1 LSATPNLRPLVLVA
15 DDDPDILALVRF
27 RLERDGYE
35 VLSAPDG
42 ETALDLA
49 LARTPDL
56 ALLDVMMP
64 RLDGYEVTRRLRQH
78 GPTTA
83 IPIILLT
90 ARVQEPDVALGIE
103 AGADD
108 YVTKPFAIG
117 ELLARLRAGLRRVGP
132 TAEPTLVIG
141 ALQLDLEKRTVSV
154 SGLGV
159 HLTPHEFELLR
170 VLAQNEGKLM
180 THTAILR
187 EVWGP
192 AYQTE
197 SSYLHVFVSQLR
209 RKLEPDPARPRYI
222 LTEPGA
228 GYRLVNPDARP

>member
-1 LSATPNLRPLVLVA
+1 MSADFRPLVLVA

-42 ETALDLA
+42 EAALDLA

-90 ARVQEPDVALGIE
+90 ARVQEPDVELGMQ

-108 YVTKPFAIG
+108 YVTKPFSPQALG
-117 ELLARLRAGLRRVGP
+117 ERVQ
-132 TAEPTLVIG
+132 A
-141 ALQLDLEKRTVSV
+141 AL
-154 SGLGV
+154 G
-159 HLTPHEFELLR
+159 
-170 VLAQNEGKLM
+170 
-180 THTAILR
+180 
-187 EVWGP
+187 
-192 AYQTE
+192 
-197 SSYLHVFVSQLR
+197 
-209 RKLEPDPARPRYI
+209 ARPR
-222 LTEPGA
+222 G
-228 GYRLVNPDARP
+228 GHGG

>member
-1 LSATPNLRPLVLVA
+1 VNVRPLVLVA

-64 RLDGYEVTRRLRQH
+64 RLDGYEVTRRLREH
-78 GPTTA
+78 GPTAT

-90 ARVQEPDVALGIE
+90 ARVQEPDVERGFE

-108 YVTKPFAIG
+108 YVTKPFSPQALG
-117 ELLARLRAGLRRVGP
+117 ERVQ
-132 TAEPTLVIG
+132 A
-141 ALQLDLEKRTVSV
+141 AL
-154 SGLGV
+154 G
-159 HLTPHEFELLR
+159 
-170 VLAQNEGKLM
+170 
-180 THTAILR
+180 
-187 EVWGP
+187 
-192 AYQTE
+192 
-197 SSYLHVFVSQLR
+197 
-209 RKLEPDPARPRYI
+209 ARP
-222 LTEPGA
+222 G
-228 GYRLVNPDARP
+228 GGHGG